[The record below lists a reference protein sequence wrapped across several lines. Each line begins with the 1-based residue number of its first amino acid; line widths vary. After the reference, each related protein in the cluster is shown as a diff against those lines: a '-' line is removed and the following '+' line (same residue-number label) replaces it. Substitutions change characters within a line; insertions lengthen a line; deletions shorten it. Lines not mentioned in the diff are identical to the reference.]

1 MSHISLK
8 NAGVQL
14 PVYDSH
20 SLRLLRLP
28 SFGRAKVGTQT
39 VSHAGSTMVIHA
51 LTDISLELAD
61 GDRVCVIGS
70 NGAGKTTLL
79 RVLAGIYAPTSGSVG
94 VEGKIYAMLGNNM
107 LLNNDATGY
116 ENIRLIA
123 NLYHWPEK
131 KMLGFIHDIEEFTEL
146 GEYLSLPVRIYS
158 AGMQARLAFAI
169 GTAHTPDILLMD
181 EGIGAGD
188 ARFQEQAQDRIH
200 RFLGAARIIVLA
212 SHSVELCRKICTKA
226 ILLSKGREVFFGH
239 IDEAFRLYD
248 RSA

>member
-1 MSHISLK
+1 MSHISIR

-14 PVYDSH
+14 PIYDSH

-28 SFGRAKVGTQT
+28 SFGRAKVGTQA
-39 VSHAGSTMVIHA
+39 VSHSGSTMIIHA
-51 LTDISLELAD
+51 LTDVSLELAD

-79 RVLAGIYAPTSGSVG
+79 RMLAGIYAPTNGSIAVQ
-94 VEGKIYAMLGNNM
+94 GKVYAMLGNNM

-123 NLYHWPEK
+123 NLYHWPKEQ
-131 KMLGFIHDIEEFTEL
+131 MPEFIRDIEEFTEL

-158 AGMQARLAFAI
+158 AGMQARLAFAM
-169 GTAHTPDILLMD
+169 GTAHSPDILLVD

-188 ARFQEQAQDRIH
+188 EHFQRQARERIE
-200 RFLGAARIIVLA
+200 RFLGTARIIVLA

-226 ILLSKGREVFFGH
+226 ILLAKGHPVFFGN
-239 IDEAFRLYD
+239 IDEAFDLYAQ
-248 RSA
+248 SA

>member
-1 MSHISLK
+1 MSHITLK
-8 NAGVQL
+8 NAGVRL
-14 PVYDSH
+14 PIYDSH

-39 VSHAGSTMVIHA
+39 VSHSGSTMVIHA
-51 LTDISLELAD
+51 LSDVSLELAD

-79 RVLAGIYAPTSGSVG
+79 RVLAGIYAPTSGSIG
-94 VEGKIYAMLGNNM
+94 VEGKVYAMLGNSM

-116 ENIRLIA
+116 ENIQLIA
-123 NLYHWPEK
+123 NLYHWPKEQ
-131 KMLGFIHDIEEFTEL
+131 MPEFIRDIEVFTEL

-158 AGMQARLAFAI
+158 AGMQARLAFAM
-169 GTAHTPDILLMD
+169 GTAHSPDILLVD

-188 ARFQEQAQDRIH
+188 EHFQQQAQERIE
-200 RFLGAARIIVLA
+200 RFLGTARIIVLA

-226 ILLSKGREVFFGH
+226 ILLSKGREVFFGD
-239 IDEAFRLYD
+239 IDEAFRIYG
-248 RSA
+248 RSE